1 MLLKKVSNKV
11 ELKEIMSKYKRKIKI
26 ITNLSQQPVKNM
38 KRWYLIVHQ

>member
-38 KRWYLIVHQ
+38 KR